1 LGVLTK
7 RQNHIRDK
15 IVNYQRSKTFFG
27 LLRYNDSS
35 LGGELINLST
45 IFFLTSAGMF
55 YLYGDVLDILV
66 AFMWN
71 YTQQKVGMG

>member
-1 LGVLTK
+1 
-7 RQNHIRDK
+7 
-15 IVNYQRSKTFFG
+15 
-27 LLRYNDSS
+27 LRYNDSS